1 MPTADELY
9 IALAADLQAV
19 SQPLFEFGEERVRER
34 GAFLPVGAKLD
45 ATGQVGLLTAISARE
60 AATSEDVLPMLLD
73 GLAHAATDASVVAV
87 AALEWVRISGA
98 DHAEQPA
105 IKVQVHH
112 RRGLAVTFYVPAA
125 RGSLGVW
132 SFGGMIAKLSAGL
145 VPLWP
150 AES

>member
-1 MPTADELY
+1 MPAPDELY
-9 IALAADLQAV
+9 SALAADLQAV

-45 ATGQVGLLTAISARE
+45 DTGQVGLLTAISAGE
-60 AATSEDVLPMLLD
+60 SATHEDVLPMLLE
-73 GLAHAATDASVVAV
+73 GLAHAATDTSVVAV
-87 AALEWVRISGA
+87 ATLEWVRISRGGNV
-98 DHAEQPA
+98 EQPA

-125 RGSLGVW
+125 RGSLGEW

-150 AES
+150 AQS